1 MKRLLSSAMLALVF
15 AATAYAETAYV
26 TDILR
31 LGIHRAADT
40 SDRAFDSLVSGAP
53 LEVLERTVNYAHV
66 RTADGQEGWV
76 KSAYLVSDKPAQLR
90 VAEVE
95 AELAA
100 LRDRV
105 SQAEEAR
112 VGAEQRAA
120 RLHQQLSDDENS
132 SAAMTESL
140 ARLERLNAD
149 YETRFERYRL
159 SLPLTWVAA
168 AILLA
173 LIGGFVGG
181 WWWLDALIRRR
192 HGGYRV
198 Y

>member
-15 AATAYAETAYV
+15 AATAYAETEYV

-40 SDRAFDSLVSGAP
+40 SDRAFDSLVSGTP
-53 LEVLERTVNYAHV
+53 LEVLERTVNYARV
-66 RTADGQEGWV
+66 RTVDGQEGWV
-76 KSAYLVSDKPAQLR
+76 KSAYLVNDKPAQLR

-105 SQAEEAR
+105 TQAEEAR
-112 VGAEQRAA
+112 VSAEQQAA
-120 RLHQQLSDDENS
+120 RLHQQLSDDEHS
-132 SAAMTESL
+132 SAAMIESL

-159 SLPLTWVAA
+159 SLPLSWVAA
-168 AILLA
+168 AILLT

-181 WWWLDALIRRR
+181 WWWLYALIRRR
-192 HGGYRV
+192 HGGFRV